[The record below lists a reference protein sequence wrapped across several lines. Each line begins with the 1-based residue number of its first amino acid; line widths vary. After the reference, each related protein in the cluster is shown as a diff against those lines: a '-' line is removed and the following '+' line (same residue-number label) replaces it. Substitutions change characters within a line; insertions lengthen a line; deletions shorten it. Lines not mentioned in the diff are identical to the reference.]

1 MTRDKVGRACIS
13 GLLTCAEHTGPHA
26 AATAPGGAQ
35 LCLGGAVQAQSPG
48 LWSKG
53 LQPRSKFLE
62 LPMRGCPGY
71 RPPTHQV
78 QAHADPSRP
87 PNGRKETISRYWGH
101 LPPHFPGNALGRTL
115 LNPH

>member
-13 GLLTCAEHTGPHA
+13 GLLTCAEHMGPRA
-26 AATAPGGAQ
+26 AATALGGAQ

-62 LPMRGCPGY
+62 LPMRGCPSPAKPRHMQTRAGL
-71 RPPTHQV
+71 PT
-78 QAHADPSRP
+78 A
-87 PNGRKETISRYWGH
+87 GRKPSHGTGATCHPISQGMPWGG
-101 LPPHFPGNALGRTL
+101 HF
-115 LNPH
+115 